1 MSAKQHNLGFTLT
14 NLLLPA
20 DRTSLSF
27 RLYPSGEFSAT
38 RIKTVPKLFPDMP
51 KENCDRSLLFSDQ
64 SYSRGQ
70 VSDSLRAEII
80 ASTLG
85 LSNVSNSHTV
95 PKARGRKGMTKYNRR
110 LVVNAA
116 ILLEKKYGKE
126 NLSFLTLTLPE
137 ECASRSPDLY
147 AEAKRQMLQ
156 WLQRALVRCG
166 LPPLVVGATEIQ
178 SGRLVASNQFALH
191 EHWIFAGRS
200 RGKTWALRPEIFAAS
215 WSRILGNVYALADVS
230 GAISSSTRV
239 ERIRKSAAAYLGKYL
254 SKGEKCV
261 SELIAAG
268 YEAFLPSSWVTRSR
282 GILELFLSAIVKIV
296 GTRAT
301 FLTDSLRAFRNIFC
315 KWSKDLILNF
325 PDGGSAWIGFIGFLN
340 QDGHAM
346 FALTGT

>member
-1 MSAKQHNLGFTLT
+1 
-14 NLLLPA
+14 
-20 DRTSLSF
+20 
-27 RLYPSGEFSAT
+27 
-38 RIKTVPKLFPDMP
+38 MP
-51 KENCDRSLLFSDQ
+51 KENCDRSLLFSDR